1 MVNRSASALEGA
13 GGVRRQTP
21 SCASLVLDVLEAAAT
36 AFWSGPL
43 QNSKT
48 QPETRGNR
56 IVVVSGYARLISE
69 ADLKDVPGI

>member
-1 MVNRSASALEGA
+1 
-13 GGVRRQTP
+13 
-21 SCASLVLDVLEAAAT
+21 VLDVLEAAAT